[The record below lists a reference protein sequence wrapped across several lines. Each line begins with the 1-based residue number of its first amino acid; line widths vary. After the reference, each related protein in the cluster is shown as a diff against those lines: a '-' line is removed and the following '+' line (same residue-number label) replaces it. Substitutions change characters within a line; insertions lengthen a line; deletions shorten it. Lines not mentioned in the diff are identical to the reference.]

1 MVDYTWTEDA
11 TEQWVVE
18 AKAEAK
24 YFFESTG
31 DYSDVEKLMR
41 AFESIHSKYEA
52 DVIFGKEV
60 FRMFQEALDNGY

>member
-11 TEQWVVE
+11 TEPWIAE

-24 YFFESTG
+24 YFFESVG
-31 DYSDVEKLMR
+31 DYSDAEKLVR
-41 AFESIHSKYEA
+41 AYESIHSKYET

-60 FRMFQEALDNGY
+60 FRLYQEALA